1 MEVREYQQFPLPK
14 DVDSYATIYFRYTT
28 KAFEDD
34 RQIYG
39 LFAFMSDIGGFIQIF
54 VILGYWLVSERTKLK
69 YFSELLTKM
78 YYVKKDESNSENS
91 KNSSSST
98 GTLEQNTKK
107 TSSTE
112 ENERQISLKIYK
124 TL

>member
-1 MEVREYQQFPLPK
+1 MPK
-14 DVDSYATIYFRYTT
+14 DVDSYATIYFRHTT

-34 RQIYG
+34 RQIYE

-78 YYVKKDESNSENS
+78 YYVKKDESNSESS

-98 GTLEQNTKK
+98 VIFENNTNK
-107 TSSTE
+107 TSNTE